1 MDKFII
7 LSLSKKDT
15 NLITEMANL
24 VLKYTF
30 ALSTTTC
37 RALVS
42 TLVHL
47 DENLAKQ
54 IYKYAEGIGIYSA
67 VKVNI
72 INCI

>member
-1 MDKFII
+1 
-7 LSLSKKDT
+7 
-15 NLITEMANL
+15 MANL

-30 ALSTTTC
+30 TLSTKTC

-54 IYKYAEGIGIYSA
+54 IYKYAEGLDIYSPL
-67 VKVNI
+67 KVNI
-72 INCI
+72 